1 MKKERGDWRR
11 RVLLG
16 EIMETDE
23 GTGEE
28 ECGGMKWSNTLNLIL
43 LFMLGLWC
51 ALIIKTARLQEIVH
65 ACGGRAWNEKW
76 LWPS

>member
-1 MKKERGDWRR
+1 
-11 RVLLG
+11 
-16 EIMETDE
+16 METDE

-51 ALIIKTARLQEIVH
+51 ALIIKTAPCCKRWCTLV
-65 ACGGRAWNEKW
+65 ADDPGMKNG
-76 LWPS
+76 S